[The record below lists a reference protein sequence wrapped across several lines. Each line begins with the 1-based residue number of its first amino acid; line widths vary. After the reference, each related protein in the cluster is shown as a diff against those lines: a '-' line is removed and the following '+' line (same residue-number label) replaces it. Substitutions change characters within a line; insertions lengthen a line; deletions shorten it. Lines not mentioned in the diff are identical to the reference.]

1 MTKPVRGE
9 LAGRGSTDKGW
20 VRDGILSFL
29 SKGPQNSTN
38 MAKEL
43 GVSKATVSY
52 HTKSLVRKGM
62 IEISDIKSVRGG
74 VYSKTFALK
83 TGNQVLVHRMSEKE
97 ESLSKLEEVFER
109 MLMNRHLSPER
120 ALADE
125 IKIFL
130 YHAFRL
136 LSEAGSLDRGIFEEF
151 GVRAGQ
157 ELVSGSLRFDTLK
170 AGLKEFVAFLGERKM
185 ADMRV
190 ESGKNESRIA
200 CASCF
205 ESAEHGSVVCDFTKG
220 VLEGTLRAKRGAKY
234 TVEREESSEIPACVF
249 TIRWGRSAP

>member
-1 MTKPVRGE
+1 MHAVVAGE
-9 LAGRGSTDKGW
+9 VSTDKGW

-29 SKGPQNSTN
+29 AKGPRNSSD

-83 TGNQVLVHRMSEKE
+83 PGNLVLVHRMVEQE
-97 ESLSKLEEVFER
+97 ESLAKLEEVFESL
-109 MLMNRHLSPER
+109 LMNWHLNPER
-120 ALADE
+120 APADE

-136 LSEAGSLDRGIFEEF
+136 LAQADSLDGSIFEEF
-151 GVRAGQ
+151 GTRVGQ

-170 AGLKEFVAFLGERKM
+170 GGLKEFVAFLGEKKM
-185 ADMRV
+185 ADMRL
-190 ESGKNESRIA
+190 ESGKNEAMVA

-205 ESAEHGSVVCDFTKG
+205 ENAEHGSTVCDFTKG

-234 TVEREESSEIPACVF
+234 TVERAESSDIPACVF
-249 TIRWGRSAP
+249 TIKWGRLTK

>member
-1 MTKPVRGE
+1 V
-9 LAGRGSTDKGW
+9 RGSTDKGW

-29 SKGPQNSTN
+29 ARGPQNSTD
-38 MAKEL
+38 MAKHL

-62 IEISDIKSVRGG
+62 IEISDIRSVRGG

-83 TGNQVLVHRMSEKE
+83 TGKQVLVRRMTDKE

-109 MLMNRHLSPER
+109 MLMNRHLNPER
-120 ALADE
+120 ELSDE
-125 IKIFL
+125 LKIFL

-136 LSEAGSLDRGIFEEF
+136 LSQADSLDGSVFDEF
-151 GVRAGQ
+151 GLRAGQ

-170 AGLKEFVAFLGERKM
+170 TGLKEFVTFLGEKKM

-190 ESGKNESRIA
+190 ESAKNESKII

-205 ESAEHGSVVCDFTKG
+205 ENPEHGSVVCDFTKG

-234 TVEREESSEIPACVF
+234 TVERVESSEIPACVF
-249 TIRWGRSAP
+249 TIRWGRLAS

>member
-1 MTKPVRGE
+1 MSKPERGE
-9 LAGRGSTDKGW
+9 VAGTGSTDKGW

-29 SKGPQNSTN
+29 AKGPQNSSD

-83 TGNQVLVHRMSEKE
+83 TGNQVLVHRMAEQE

-109 MLMNRHLSPER
+109 MLMSWHLNPER
-120 ALADE
+120 APADE

-136 LSEAGSLDRGIFEEF
+136 LSPADSLDGSVFEEF
-151 GVRAGQ
+151 GARVGQ
-157 ELVSGSLRFDTLK
+157 ELVSGSLKFDTLRG
-170 AGLKEFVAFLGERKM
+170 GLKEFVAFLGEKKM

-190 ESGKNESRIA
+190 DLGKNEAKLA
-200 CASCF
+200 CTSCF
-205 ESAEHGSVVCDFTKG
+205 ENAEHGSVVCDFTKG

-234 TVEREESSEIPACVF
+234 TVGRDESSEIPACIF
-249 TIRWGRSAP
+249 TINWGRMAP